1 MSGDIRSFSLRFC
14 VSQAVASR
22 LLRKFRCKVTAF
34 ERVGQSLHVGILNS
48 RSVKGILL
56 SVNSFSPIAAPH
68 IA

>member
-1 MSGDIRSFSLRFC
+1 MSGDIRSFSLLFC

-22 LLRKFRCKVTAF
+22 LSRKFRCKVTAF
-34 ERVGQSLHVGILNS
+34 ECVGQSLHVGILNY

-56 SVNSFSPIAAPH
+56 SVNSFSSIAAPR

>member
-1 MSGDIRSFSLRFC
+1 MSGDVRSFSLRFC

-22 LLRKFRCKVTAF
+22 LLRKFLCKVTAF
-34 ERVGQSLHVGILNS
+34 ERVGQSLHVGILYS

-56 SVNSFSPIAAPH
+56 SVNSFSSIAAPH